1 VVDNVVHKLNGSES
15 SYDACP
21 PSPSPKSSNLEEP
34 VNHITAATSASAESR
49 SSSSEDSSL
58 V

>member
-1 VVDNVVHKLNGSES
+1 LVCLIGLGLTYIV
-15 SYDACP
+15 Y
-21 PSPSPKSSNLEEP
+21 P

-49 SSSSEDSSL
+49 PSSSEDSSL